1 MLSSVT
7 ESGPTFLE
15 VVMTKAVLGFLI
27 EDPYHGLHE
36 VEMPFD
42 AKVVSVSHDPTKMG
56 GLQLDALCSVNDT
69 DKEEFD
75 STPKETK
82 SFFIAVYN
90 GQVEV
95 DLDRFIGSIKIGPY
109 THFVFEAG

>member
-1 MLSSVT
+1 MA
-7 ESGPTFLE
+7 
-15 VVMTKAVLGFLI
+15 KAVLGFLI

-42 AKVVSVSHDPTKMG
+42 AKVVCISHDPTKMG
-56 GLQLDALCSVNDT
+56 GLQIDALCPVDGT
-69 DKEEFD
+69 GKEELE
-75 STPKETK
+75 STPKETR
-82 SFFIAVYN
+82 SFFIAVHDE
-90 GQVEV
+90 QIEV